1 MILRIILITI
11 CLGLSVQT
19 ALAAI
24 APPRPFSGEGLLV
37 IRPFPSRSSEPCCTL
52 PIYGE
57 PGVERITDLESSDLP
72 SLTPV
77 IQGRTGEYAAA
88 VTGKKGNWLHIVY
101 DEAGREGW
109 LKNSRAWEYVT
120 WNHFLK
126 GRAAKLLP
134 GLKKEFYLLR
144 HDPSATAPQLEVLSR
159 QKNLRIIDVR
169 EDWALVLV
177 DLTAYGWL
185 RWRDSDG
192 RFTISIDEKFDPQKH

>member
-11 CLGLSVQT
+11 CFGLSVQT

-57 PGVERITDLESSDLP
+57 PGVERITDLERSDLP

-77 IQGRTGEYAAA
+77 IQGRTGEYSAA

-101 DEAGREGW
+101 DDAGREGW
-109 LKNSRAWEYVT
+109 LESSRAWEYVT

-126 GRAAKLLP
+126 GRAQNFCP
-134 GLKKEFYLLR
+134 G
-144 HDPSATAPQLEVLSR
+144 
-159 QKNLRIIDVR
+159 
-169 EDWALVLV
+169 
-177 DLTAYGWL
+177 
-185 RWRDSDG
+185 
-192 RFTISIDEKFDPQKH
+192 